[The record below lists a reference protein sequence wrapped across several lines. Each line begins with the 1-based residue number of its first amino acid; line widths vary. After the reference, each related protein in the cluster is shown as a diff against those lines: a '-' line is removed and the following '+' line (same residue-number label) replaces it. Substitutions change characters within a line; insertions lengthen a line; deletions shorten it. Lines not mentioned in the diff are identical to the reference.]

1 MDPIYLDHNA
11 TTPVDPDVADV
22 YAQQLRESFGNAS
35 SVHAFGRDAK
45 VVLENAR
52 ESIAGF
58 VNCQPSEMYFTSGGT
73 ESDNI
78 SIIGAARQLKPKRN
92 HIIVAATE
100 HHAVIEPAEYLHER
114 EGFDLDIVPVD
125 EQGYVSPDALR
136 DLVSDKT
143 AIVSTMQANNET
155 GVVQDIKTL
164 AAIAHEKGAL
174 FHTDAVQSVGKIAVD
189 VRDLDVDLLTL
200 TAHKIYGPKGIGG
213 LYIRQGIKLT
223 PLFFG
228 GSHEKKRRPG
238 TENVAGAAAFART
251 LEIAGERM
259 EQDHS
264 RITRLADYFIDEVEQ
279 RIPDVRLNSPRDNR
293 IPQTVNY
300 SFGHTEGE
308 ALILSLDLEGISAS
322 SGSACTSGA
331 TEPSHVLS
339 AMNVPR
345 QYALGAVRFSLGR
358 STTRE
363 QIDHVLG
370 VLPGIVER
378 LRSMSPAMNRPGKPS

>member
-1 MDPIYLDHNA
+1 MDLIYLDHNA
-11 TTPVDPDVADV
+11 TTPVDPEVADI
-22 YAQQLRESFGNAS
+22 YAEHLRKSFGNAS
-35 SVHAFGRDAK
+35 SVHAFGREAR

-52 ESIAGF
+52 DSIARF
-58 VNCQPSEMYFTSGGT
+58 INCQPAELYFTSGGT

-78 SIIGAARQLKPKRN
+78 SIIGAARQLKTRRN
-92 HIIVAATE
+92 HIVVAATE
-100 HHAVIEPAEYLHER
+100 HHAVLEPAEHLHER
-114 EGFDLDIVPVD
+114 EGFDFDIVPVD
-125 EQGYVSPDALR
+125 EQGYVPADELR
-136 DLVSDKT
+136 NLVNDRT
-143 AIVSTMQANNET
+143 AIVSIMHANNET
-155 GVVQDIKTL
+155 GVIQDIKTL
-164 AAIAHEKGAL
+164 AGIAHEKGAL
-174 FHTDAVQSVGKIAVD
+174 FHTDAVQSVGKIPVD
-189 VRDLDVDLLTL
+189 VKDLDVDMLTL

-213 LYIRQGIKLT
+213 LYVRQGIKIT

-259 EQDHS
+259 ETDHGQIS
-264 RITRLADYFIDEVEQ
+264 ELADYFIHEIDRRLQ
-279 RIPDVRLNSPRDNR
+279 DVRLNSPRENR

-308 ALILSLDLEGISAS
+308 ALILSLDLEGIAAS

-339 AMNVPR
+339 AMNIPR
-345 QYALGAVRFSLGR
+345 EYALGAVRFSLGR

-363 QIDHVLG
+363 QLDRVLD

-378 LRSMSPAMNRPGKPS
+378 LRSMSPAVNRPGSPS